1 MKSIYRLSVVVV
13 LVSFI
18 VGCGASGNENKG
30 QLEGKKAELQKMKED
45 QQKLTANITKLEEEV
60 AKLDTSAARPEKEK
74 LVALTELQP
83 SKFTHYIDLQ
93 GKIDAENIAYVSPR
107 GGPGQVKEIFIKTG
121 DNVRKGQLLLKLDDV
136 VARRQIDQ
144 LETQI
149 SFAKDLAQRQQNLW
163 DQKIG
168 TEVQLLTA
176 KNNVESLEKQ
186 MDLAKE
192 QLSFSNVYAEMSGQ
206 ADLVNVK
213 AGEIFG
219 TGQQIRIVNSS
230 SLKVVTQVPE
240 NYLGKVNVGSN
251 VLINLPEAKNDTILA
266 KVSVAG
272 SLIDPATRSFYIEA
286 KIPTAKGL
294 RPNQLALVKIQDYTA
309 SAAITVPVSTLQT
322 DDKGKF
328 VYVASKENGKL
339 IARKRPV
346 TIGELY
352 GDKIEI
358 KSGLKPG
365 DQLVTEGFQGL
376 YEAQPITTAI
386 Q

>member
-30 QLEGKKAELQKMKED
+30 QLEEKKAELKKMKED

-240 NYLGKVNVGSN
+240 NYL
-251 VLINLPEAKNDTILA
+251 
-266 KVSVAG
+266 
-272 SLIDPATRSFYIEA
+272 
-286 KIPTAKGL
+286 PTAKGL

>member
-18 VGCGASGNENKG
+18 VGCGASGTENKG
-30 QLEGKKAELQKMKED
+30 QLEEKKAQLQKMKDD
-45 QQKLTANITKLEEEV
+45 QQKLTASITKLEEEV

-74 LVALTELQP
+74 LVALTELKP
-83 SKFTHYIDLQ
+83 AKFTHYIDLQ

-107 GGPGQVKEIFIKTG
+107 GGPGQVKELFIKTG

-136 VARRQIDQ
+136 VARRQVEQ
-144 LETQI
+144 LETQLT
-149 SFAKDLAQRQQNLW
+149 FAKDLAQRQQNLW

-186 MDLAKE
+186 MALAKE

-206 ADLVNVK
+206 ADIVNIKV
-213 AGEIFG
+213 GEIFG
-219 TGQQIRIVNSS
+219 TGQQIRIVNNS

-240 NYLGKVNVGSN
+240 NYLGKVSVGSN
-251 VLINLPEAKNDTILA
+251 VMINLPESKNDTIMG

-272 SLIDPATRSFYIEA
+272 SLIDPSTRSFYIEA
-286 KIPTAKGL
+286 KIPTARGL
-294 RPNQLALVKIQDYTA
+294 RPNQLALVRIQDYTA
-309 SAAITVPVSTLQT
+309 NAAITVPVATLQT

-328 VYVASKENGKL
+328 VYVASKENGKT
-339 IARKRPV
+339 IARKRAV

-376 YEAQPITTAI
+376 YEAQPITTTL